1 MDEQTTPK
9 KVRRVGSIAF
19 ALVLIAA
26 GVLLIVYQF
35 VPQFDLLKILKFSP
49 VILIALGIEMLVYSA
64 RPDVKVK
71 FDWLAMLGTAF
82 TLCIVGTAAL
92 LPLAI
97 SEWGPARNYAQ
108 TRIESQK
115 ADAMY
120 SALTPNPALKAKT
133 DSLSVDVWFNHD
145 TDGDYTLQSGDD
157 CILDAALRGP
167 YADAEVFAADCMA
180 IMQAAADNNIGFTI
194 YRFSADEDTDDGVSY
209 YLDCV
214 ASYPAGLTAAQV
226 AQRVQASYH
235 YDNNSF
241 SSEADR
247 DDYIRRQLQNE
258 ISDEYADRHDGA
270 YPDEKYLNEETERRL
285 AERTSMAQPNGLRVT
300 LSPSTSSKG
309 TVSWRAGAFSSQ
321 RSKISAARSANSG
334 ILPDRRQPRHGV
346 PPKRNAVRQCPAVR
360 AGRGPAGPGWLHR
373 HQVRH
378 GENRR
383 KAGGS
388 GPAGARQPHSR
399 PASRSPASRYC
410 RSKSN
415 GTPSRCRASDSRPAA
430 AGSGGRFQGLYSP
443 MMPMRPVAVG
453 I

>member
-26 GVLLIVYQF
+26 GVLLIVYQL

-97 SEWGPARNYAQ
+97 SEWNPAREYARN
-108 TRIESQK
+108 RIESQK

-120 SALTPNPALKAKT
+120 SALTADPALKAKLN
-133 DSLSVDVWFNHD
+133 SLNV
-145 TDGDYTLQSGDD
+145 DD
-157 CILDAALRGP
+157 CILYAVLQGS
-167 YADAEVFAADCMA
+167 YADAETFAADCMA
-180 IMQAAADNNIGFTI
+180 VMQRAADDGLGFTF
-194 YRFSADEDTDDGVSY
+194 YHFNDDEDTDDGISY

-270 YPDEKYLNEETERRL
+270 YPDEKYLNEETERRF
-285 AERTSMAQPNGLRVT
+285 AERTGMATPE
-300 LSPSTSSKG
+300 
-309 TVSWRAGAFSSQ
+309 
-321 RSKISAARSANSG
+321 SAQA
-334 ILPDRRQPRHGV
+334 
-346 PPKRNAVRQCPAVR
+346 
-360 AGRGPAGPGWLHR
+360 
-373 HQVRH
+373 
-378 GENRR
+378 
-383 KAGGS
+383 
-388 GPAGARQPHSR
+388 
-399 PASRSPASRYC
+399 
-410 RSKSN
+410 
-415 GTPSRCRASDSRPAA
+415 
-430 AGSGGRFQGLYSP
+430 
-443 MMPMRPVAVG
+443 
-453 I
+453 

>member
-26 GVLLIVYQF
+26 GVLLMVYQF

-157 CILDAALRGP
+157 CVLNTTLTGP
-167 YADAEVFAADCMA
+167 YADAESFAADCIG
-180 IMQAAADNNIGFTI
+180 IMQLAADKDLGFTS
-194 YRFSADEDTDDGVSY
+194 YHFSSDEDTDDGISY

-226 AQRVQASYH
+226 AQRVTESYH
-235 YDNNSF
+235 YDGSSF

-247 DDYIRRQLQNE
+247 DEYIKTRLRDDIAE
-258 ISDEYADRHDGA
+258 EYANAHDDV
-270 YPDEKYLNEETERRL
+270 YPDDDYVDAEVERRFNEQFGI
-285 AERTSMAQPNGLRVT
+285 ATPE
-300 LSPSTSSKG
+300 
-309 TVSWRAGAFSSQ
+309 
-321 RSKISAARSANSG
+321 SAA
-334 ILPDRRQPRHGV
+334 
-346 PPKRNAVRQCPAVR
+346 
-360 AGRGPAGPGWLHR
+360 
-373 HQVRH
+373 
-378 GENRR
+378 E
-383 KAGGS
+383 
-388 GPAGARQPHSR
+388 
-399 PASRSPASRYC
+399 
-410 RSKSN
+410 
-415 GTPSRCRASDSRPAA
+415 
-430 AGSGGRFQGLYSP
+430 
-443 MMPMRPVAVG
+443 
-453 I
+453 

>member
-97 SEWGPARNYAQ
+97 SEWNPARDYARN
-108 TRIESQK
+108 RIESQK

-120 SALTPNPALKAKT
+120 SALTADPALKAKLN
-133 DSLSVDVWFNHD
+133 SLNVEARFFHEA
-145 TDGDYTLQSGDD
+145 DGDYTLQSGDD
-157 CILDAALRGP
+157 CILYAALQGP
-167 YADAEVFAADCMA
+167 YADAETFAADCMA
-180 IMQAAADNNIGFTI
+180 VMQRAADDGLGFTC
-194 YRFSADEDTDDGVSY
+194 YHFNADEDTDDGISY

-226 AQRVQASYH
+226 ARRVTESYH
-235 YDNNSF
+235 YDGSSF

-247 DDYIRRQLQNE
+247 DEYIKTRLRDDIAE
-258 ISDEYADRHDGA
+258 EYANAHDDV
-270 YPDEKYLNEETERRL
+270 YPDDDYVDAEVERRFN
-285 AERTSMAQPNGLRVT
+285 EQFGMATPE
-300 LSPSTSSKG
+300 
-309 TVSWRAGAFSSQ
+309 
-321 RSKISAARSANSG
+321 SAA
-334 ILPDRRQPRHGV
+334 
-346 PPKRNAVRQCPAVR
+346 
-360 AGRGPAGPGWLHR
+360 
-373 HQVRH
+373 
-378 GENRR
+378 E
-383 KAGGS
+383 
-388 GPAGARQPHSR
+388 
-399 PASRSPASRYC
+399 
-410 RSKSN
+410 
-415 GTPSRCRASDSRPAA
+415 
-430 AGSGGRFQGLYSP
+430 
-443 MMPMRPVAVG
+443 
-453 I
+453 

>member
-97 SEWGPARNYAQ
+97 SEWNPAREYARN
-108 TRIESQK
+108 RIESQK

-120 SALTPNPALKAKT
+120 SALTADPALKAKLN
-133 DSLSVDVWFNHD
+133 SLNVEARFFHEA
-145 TDGDYTLQSGDD
+145 DGDYTLQSGDD
-157 CILDAALRGP
+157 CILYAALQGP
-167 YADAEVFAADCMA
+167 YADAETFAADCMA
-180 IMQAAADNNIGFTI
+180 VMQRAADDGLGFTC
-194 YRFSADEDTDDGVSY
+194 YHFDADEDTDDGISY

-235 YDNNSF
+235 YDG
-241 SSEADR
+241 SSYSSQADR
-247 DDYIRRQLQNE
+247 NEAIRQDLRDE
-258 ISDEYADRHDGA
+258 IGEEYADAHDGE
-270 YPDEKYLNEETERRL
+270 YPTQEYLDEEVARRL
-285 AERTSMAQPNGLRVT
+285 AGQIATPESAQ
-300 LSPSTSSKG
+300 
-309 TVSWRAGAFSSQ
+309 A
-321 RSKISAARSANSG
+321 
-334 ILPDRRQPRHGV
+334 
-346 PPKRNAVRQCPAVR
+346 
-360 AGRGPAGPGWLHR
+360 
-373 HQVRH
+373 
-378 GENRR
+378 
-383 KAGGS
+383 
-388 GPAGARQPHSR
+388 
-399 PASRSPASRYC
+399 
-410 RSKSN
+410 
-415 GTPSRCRASDSRPAA
+415 
-430 AGSGGRFQGLYSP
+430 
-443 MMPMRPVAVG
+443 
-453 I
+453 